1 MDQKMAIAIRN
12 NPHLKEYL
20 DEYQKKKGRIPEFYQ
35 QVERDLFQPE
45 GFDVLY
51 PVGDPIFIHCFG
63 SKKEGFFY
71 NAVEPRLTK
80 LERRLKRDLVEQLFL
95 KAGYEPAYRN
105 KEEFEAMIDK
115 LIADSIKIIRK
126 GDQRPKSG
134 LLNPKPKVGLTKREL
149 NKIRYYIKRDILESG
164 VLEPLLRDPYIEDI
178 HAIGLEP
185 LFIIHKVF
193 KTMKTNIMFDSANEA
208 DQYLRGMSERIGKPV
223 SMARPI
229 IDAAL
234 PDGSRLNLI
243 YSDDISLK
251 GPSFTIRKFA
261 TEPLSIVQ
269 LVKWNT
275 LSAELAA
282 YLWIALEN
290 GMSVFVCGET
300 ASGKTTT
307 LNGMLPFIKYN
318 AKIFSVED
326 TAEVQPPH
334 EIWQQ
339 LLTRESGPEE
349 SRVDMFALL
358 KAALRSR
365 PNYIIVGE
373 IRGREGAI
381 AFQAM
386 QTGHPVIAT
395 FHAATVV
402 KMIQRFSGDPIN
414 VPIRFMD
421 NLNIALFQQAVYQKG
436 RFLRRVLGISEI
448 IGYSKELGGVL
459 TKEVFHWNPTRDEH
473 RFRGR
478 NNSYILENKIALMQ
492 GLSDKRDIYKELD
505 LRARIVTEMANRNI
519 VKYRDVREIV
529 QRFQMFG
536 VESLPFEV

>member
-208 DQYLRGMSERIGKPV
+208 DLYLRGMSERIGKPV